1 MTDRLLRLLVLVG
14 LCGFVRAQ
22 TIDELTIPKKT
33 EIFITLERSI
43 STRTATAGDKFYGQI
58 AVPLTANDKIV
69 VPVGSFIIGHV
80 DITKEAPRL
89 RGKAEL
95 GLRFDTII
103 LPDGTTRDI
112 QAILESAEGYETAAP
127 NEEGKVSASGGQAE
141 TVGKGALAGGSIGM
155 LGGGLANRGSWK
167 GVAIGGGVGA
177 ATGAIVGALMKNKE
191 VDLPR
196 GSSITV
202 ILDNDIRFTKPA
214 PPSQGKPL

>member
-1 MTDRLLRLLVLVG
+1 MKNRLVHLLVLAG

-22 TIDELTIPKKT
+22 TIDDLTIPRKT

-43 STRTATAGDKFYGQI
+43 STRTATSGDKFFGKI
-58 AVPLTANDKIV
+58 AVPLTSNDKII

-80 DITKEAPRL
+80 DTSKEAPRL

-95 GLRFDTII
+95 GLKFDTII
-103 LPDGTTRDI
+103 LPDGTTREI
-112 QAILESAEGYETAAP
+112 QAILGSAEGYETAAP
-127 NEEGKVSASGGQAE
+127 DEEGKVSASGGQAE

-167 GVAIGGGVGA
+167 GVVIGGGAGA

-214 PPSQGKPL
+214 PPPQGKPL